1 MGGGP
6 RAAAV
11 GAGFI
16 PGLLPANALGLTEPR
31 APPAQGKSGTGP
43 VLYAGACPSTVAEMP
58 ANWSVYTWKGVTSPL
73 PLPTIVAAGG
83 AAAPAEC
90 VVCTGYTLAG
100 AGTAEANGCYNRVG
114 ATSFRHT
121 EDAALS
127 LSRSAEGTWAI
138 AKAGT
143 ELYVSTCPSSLLP
156 PADQGWRAASAGKL
170 PPPRFS
176 ASIAFPLGYCPPVPP
191 PAPKPHPRCATP
203 ECVKLHGP
211 QGCPDLNGIAPDLV
225 RLSAGC

>member
-1 MGGGP
+1 M
-6 RAAAV
+6 
-11 GAGFI
+11 
-16 PGLLPANALGLTEPR
+16 
-31 APPAQGKSGTGP
+31 
-43 VLYAGACPSTVAEMP
+43 LYAGACPSNAAEMP

-114 ATSFRHT
+114 ATSFRHA

-138 AKAGT
+138 ATAGT

-170 PPPRFS
+170 PPAEVQRV
-176 ASIAFPLGYCPPVPP
+176 ASL
-191 PAPKPHPRCATP
+191 PAG
-203 ECVKLHGP
+203 L
-211 QGCPDLNGIAPDLV
+211 
-225 RLSAGC
+225 LSAGPAPSAEATPALRHARVREVARTPRLPRPERNRPGPRAFVRAVVDCF